1 MMMAVYPIVL
11 SQGSFMHKDKLTYP
25 FEERGLQFGD
35 GVYEVI
41 RIYQG
46 NYHLLEEHIDRLYH
60 SSSEIKLEVPFERE
74 ELVYK
79 LEELIS
85 KNEMQADGRVYL
97 QVTRGSAPR
106 DHVFPDNP
114 KPNFYAYLQS
124 AERNINMMKNGVSA
138 ITLPDIRWSY
148 CHVKSLNL
156 LPNLMAKQE
165 AKEQGSFEA
174 ILHKDGKV
182 TECSASNL
190 YFVKNG
196 NIYTHPATNE
206 ILLGCVRIAVERFA
220 NDLTIPFVEEAYRL
234 EAIHDADEIFLTS
247 STTEITPIVKVDGK
261 TIRDG
266 LAGPITKK
274 LQHAY
279 ATDAGIE
286 PIASLESEA
295 VTSDAN

>member
-1 MMMAVYPIVL
+1 MKMAVYPIII

-46 NYHLLEEHIDRLYH
+46 NYYLLEEHIDRLYR
-60 SSSEIKLEVPFERE
+60 SLSEIKLEAPFERE
-74 ELVYK
+74 ILIEQLEK
-79 LEELIS
+79 LIT
-85 KNEMQADGRVYL
+85 KNEMESDGRVYL

-106 DHVFPDNP
+106 DHVFPEGVD
-114 KPNFYAYLQS
+114 PNFYAYLQP
-124 AERNINMMKNGVSA
+124 AERNIDMMKNGVSA

-148 CHVKSLNL
+148 CHIKSLNL

-165 AKEQGSFEA
+165 AKENGSFEA
-174 ILHKDGKV
+174 ILHREGKV

-190 YFVKNG
+190 YFVKDG
-196 NIYTHPATNE
+196 KIYTHPATNE

-220 NDLTIPFVEEAYRL
+220 NELNIPFVEEAYHID
-234 EAIHDADEIFLTS
+234 AIQDADEIFLTS
-247 STTEITPIVKVDGK
+247 STTEITPIVKVDGD
-261 TIRDG
+261 TIGDG
-266 LAGPITKK
+266 LAGPVTKK

-279 ATDAGIE
+279 AEDAGIA
-286 PIASLESEA
+286 PISTIEA
-295 VTSDAN
+295 VTNE